1 MAKQKLSDE
10 EVKKLGAEFLVQFKD
25 KMIGAGANGEQIV
38 STIHTMAMAI
48 TLDGVGTGPGSRE
61 LLTDILNGLRKTYLE
76 EWEERVEQKK

>member
-25 KMIGAGANGEQIV
+25 KMIGAGANGAQIV
-38 STIHTMAMAI
+38 STINVIAMSI

-61 LLTDILNGLRKTYLE
+61 LLTDIITGLHKTYLE